1 MAQQTTFLR
10 IQEVAFNKAIE
21 DRYLAYALSTIM
33 SRSLPDVRDGMKPV
47 HRRLIYAMQQ
57 LRLNPNSPF
66 KKCARIVGDV
76 MGKFHPHGDAAI
88 YGALVRLAQDFSVR
102 YPLIEGQGNFGNI
115 DGDGAAAMRY
125 TEARLSDVA
134 VAMMEGIEEECV
146 DFRSTYDGETEEPVI
161 FPTLFPNLLANGA
174 TGIAVGMAT
183 SIPPHNVDELCQA
196 LDHLIAHPN
205 ATTQDLCAFVKG
217 PDFPTGCLL
226 MESEAS
232 ILQAYETGKGS
243 FRLRAHW
250 FVEPGK
256 NGTYKIVV
264 DQIPYMV
271 EKAKMV
277 EKIASLILE
286 RKNSFLDDVQDE
298 STDEIRLVLYPKSR
312 NVAPEVLMESLFQQ
326 TDLDVRFPLN
336 MNVLDL
342 QGVPRVLS
350 LQEVLASFLQHASTI
365 QLRQAQHNLRLVA
378 DRLNILNGLLVVY
391 LNLDRVI
398 AIIRE
403 SDDPKAELMS
413 TFGLN
418 DIQAESILNMRL
430 RSLRKLQ
437 EIEIRKEVDELTQRQ
452 ATLEALIGDE
462 KKQRQQL
469 RKSFQ
474 AIRKRFG
481 NDSVFG
487 PRRTV
492 IAGAAKALAMPI
504 EVVEDEPLTIF
515 CSEKNWIKAVK
526 GRQEPGSGRYKEGDQ
541 ERFVLP
547 CRSRDKILVMASNG
561 RVYSLD
567 AHKIP
572 QTKGN
577 GESLRLMIEIPDE
590 AQVVAMRVLAEADL
604 AKAREANAKT
614 EEAPK
619 GDEPQAGSEAPA
631 PQSDAEEEIPSSEET
646 DCSGPLFLV
655 ASSAGYG
662 FLVRGANLLAQ
673 TKNGRQILSLRDEEK
688 VLFFEPVEERT
699 LVALI
704 GTNRKMIVFRVEEIP
719 VLTKGRG
726 VRLQRYSGAKL
737 SDLQLFGEEGFVWRR
752 GDQRRTTANWKDWL
766 VRRGALGRLPPPLFP
781 RDNKFHQN

>member
-1 MAQQTTFLR
+1 MASKNSPASSPR
-10 IQEVAFNKAIE
+10 IQEIAFDKAIE

-57 LRLNPNSPF
+57 LKLNPDSPF

-134 VAMMEGIEEECV
+134 VAMMEGINQECV
-146 DFRSTYDGETEEPVI
+146 DFRSTYDGETEEPVT

-183 SIPPHNVDELCQA
+183 SIPPHNADELCQA
-196 LDHLIAHPN
+196 LDHLIEHPD
-205 ATTQDLCAFVKG
+205 ATTKDLCAFVKG
-217 PDFPTGCLL
+217 PDFPTGGLL
-226 MESEAS
+226 MEDEAA

-243 FRLRAHW
+243 FRVRAHW
-250 FVEPGK
+250 FTEAGK

-271 EKAKMV
+271 EKAKIV

-286 RKNSFLDDVQDE
+286 RKNGFIDDVQDE
-298 STDEIRLVLYPKSR
+298 STDDIRLVLYPKSR
-312 NVAPEVLMESLFQQ
+312 NVAPEILMESLFQQ

-350 LQEVLASFLQHASTI
+350 LREVLASFVQHAAEV
-365 QLRQAQHNLRLVA
+365 QFRQAQHSLRLVA
-378 DRLNILNGLLVVY
+378 DRLNILNGLLIAY

-413 TFGLN
+413 AFGIN
-418 DIQAESILNMRL
+418 DVQAGNILNMRL

-437 EIEIRKEVDELTQRQ
+437 EIEIRTEQDELTKKQ
-452 ATLEALIGDE
+452 ASLEALIRSE
-462 KKQRQQL
+462 AKQKQQL

-481 NDSVFG
+481 NDSPFG
-487 PRRTV
+487 GRRTV
-492 IAGAAKALAMPI
+492 IAGSAKPLAMPE
-504 EVVEDEPLTIF
+504 EVIEDEPLTVF

-526 GRQEPGSGRYKEGDQ
+526 GRAEPGHVKYKDGDQ

-567 AHKIP
+567 AHKLP

-577 GESLRLMIEIPDE
+577 GESLRLMIDIPDD
-590 AQVVAMRVLAEADL
+590 AQIVAMRVLAQADL
-604 AKAREANAKT
+604 QAAAAASAEAEAEAKVEAS
-614 EEAPK
+614 EGVEGPDLE
-619 GDEPQAGSEAPA
+619 DEVK
-631 PQSDAEEEIPSSEET
+631 DR
-646 DCSGPLFLV
+646 SGPLFLV
-655 ASSAGYG
+655 ASSEGYG
-662 FLVRGANLLAQ
+662 FLVRGADLLAQ
-673 TKNGRQILSLRDEEK
+673 TKSGRQILSLKSGEK
-688 VLFFEPVEERT
+688 ARFFEPIQDRPNAV
-699 LVALI
+699 LI
-704 GTNRKMIVFRVEEIP
+704 GTNRKMIVFRLDEVP
-719 VLTKGRG
+719 VLSKGRG

-737 SDLQLFGEEGFVWRR
+737 SDLQLFGEDGFFWKR
-752 GDQRRTTANWKDWL
+752 GDQLRTTANWRDWL
-766 VRRGALGRLPPPLFP
+766 VHRGALGRLPPPLFP
-781 RDNKFHQN
+781 RDNKFHK

>member
-1 MAQQTTFLR
+1 MASKTPSPSSASQ
-10 IQEVAFNKAIE
+10 IQEVAFDKAIE

-57 LRLNPNSPF
+57 LKLNPDSPF

-134 VAMMEGIEEECV
+134 VAMMEGINQNCV
-146 DFRSTYDGETEEPVI
+146 DFRPTYDGETDEPVI

-183 SIPPHNVDELCQA
+183 SIPPHNADELCQA
-196 LDHLIAHPN
+196 LDYLLEHPD
-205 ATTQDLCAFVKG
+205 ATTRDLCAFVKG
-217 PDFPTGCLL
+217 PDFPTGGLL
-226 MESEAS
+226 MEDEAA

-243 FRLRAHW
+243 FRVRAHW
-250 FVEPGK
+250 FTEAGK

-264 DQIPYMV
+264 DQIPYTV
-271 EKAKMV
+271 EKAKIV

-286 RKNSFLDDVQDE
+286 RKNGFIDDVQDE

-312 NVAPEVLMESLFQQ
+312 NVAPEILMESLFQQ

-350 LQEVLASFLQHASTI
+350 LREILVSFIQHAAEV
-365 QLRQAQHNLRLVA
+365 QLRQARHSLGLVA
-378 DRLNILNGLLVVY
+378 DRLNILNGLLVAY

-403 SDDPKAELMS
+403 SDDPKADLMS
-413 TFGLN
+413 AFGIN
-418 DIQAESILNMRL
+418 DIQTENILNMRL

-437 EIEIRKEVDELTQRQ
+437 EIEIRTELDELTKKQ
-452 ATLEALIGDE
+452 ATLEALIKSE
-462 KKQRQQL
+462 AKQKQQL

-481 NDSVFG
+481 NDSPFG
-487 PRRTV
+487 GRRTV
-492 IAGAAKALAMPI
+492 IVGSAKPLAMPE
-504 EVVEDEPLTIF
+504 EVIEDEPLTVF
-515 CSEKNWIKAVK
+515 CSEKNWLKAVK
-526 GRQEPGSGRYKEGDQ
+526 GHVDAGHVKYKDGDQ

-567 AHKIP
+567 AHKLP

-577 GESLRLMIEIPDE
+577 GESLRLMIDIPDE
-590 AQVVAMRVLAEADL
+590 AQIVAMHVWSQADL
-604 AKAREANAKT
+604 KASSTSAEAKT
-614 EEAPK
+614 EDSEPEAP
-619 GDEPQAGSEAPA
+619 SEAL
-631 PQSDAEEEIPSSEET
+631 DEAEDEVK
-646 DCSGPLFLV
+646 DRSGPLFLV
-655 ASSAGYG
+655 ASSEGYG
-662 FLVRGANLLAQ
+662 FLVRGVDLLAQ
-673 TKNGRQILSLRDEEK
+673 TKTGRQILSLKPGEK
-688 VLFFEPVEERT
+688 ALFFEPIHDCPN
-699 LVALI
+699 VALI
-704 GTNRKMIVFRVEEIP
+704 GTNRKMIVFRLDEVP
-719 VLTKGRG
+719 VLCKGRG

-737 SDLQLFGEEGFVWRR
+737 SDLQLFGEEGFSWRR
-752 GDQRRTTANWKDWL
+752 NDQLRTTANWKDWL
-766 VRRGALGRLPPPLFP
+766 VHRGALGRLPPPLFP
-781 RDNKFHQN
+781 RDNKFHR